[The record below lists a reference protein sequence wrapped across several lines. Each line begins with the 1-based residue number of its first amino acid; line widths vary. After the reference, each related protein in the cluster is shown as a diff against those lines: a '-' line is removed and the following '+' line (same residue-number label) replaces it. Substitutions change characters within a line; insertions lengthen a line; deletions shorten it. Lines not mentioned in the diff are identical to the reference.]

1 MASHSVSLLAR
12 HVRQFRIR
20 RGLTLTTLA
29 ELSGVAKSTLS
40 MIENAQGNP
49 TIETIWAIANALGVR
64 FGDLVEGSNTN
75 LSVQSARDAS
85 KDPGVKVRFI
95 ERYGDSPAI
104 ELYEL
109 FMVAGQSYRSSAH
122 PPGVRERVIVLSGE
136 MLVGTQG
143 NSLLLHAGQS
153 HHFAADVEHIY
164 VSPQAEATAMVLIE
178 YPGLNE
184 DGSAEYL
191 ITRNLPLTQAEWDGV
206 RALIDRAVIEVSQG
220 VQGLMLYLRGAE
232 MDVVEVSRRV
242 GLAEINCNATE
253 RWPLL
258 SFVDQDEYGI
268 WLAFLP
274 RQYTSAFHLDPGP
287 DGHTLSL
294 AEQLAAAAEHPL
306 IPQGDAHL
314 VVFADMVNSDSWT
327 LSTLASEILLQQG
340 HLMLPA
346 PLRERPKQE
355 SDKARAVV
363 DTDFASH
370 IDVGYYDAFALL
382 RPAYARQVVALA
394 QDILA
399 FDPQAGGGLS
409 VDVGSGSGAALI
421 MLLELLPNLHVR
433 AVEPDETAFAYL
445 CHNTKDFSRVVCE
458 RQSLLELQVTDAPV
472 SVVTLIGSSHRVNT
486 AFLFQKVWH
495 ALVDGGILCIAD
507 EILPSFS
514 SREERNNA
522 LVRHHSNYI
531 LASMAEIDM
540 YGLDQ
545 HKNGE
550 TELYRQTRQALTR
563 AVLEAQYGQTGAAVK
578 RCRDLYTELSEKL
591 PPKQPASP
599 IGAFVRYYFWEIQ
612 AMVAGFDYEIARK
625 THVKR
630 LLSLANGSGFD
641 LLRHRQVY
649 ASTGVDEWDGGTH
662 VFTFQKRT
670 ASFLSR

>member
-1 MASHSVSLLAR
+1 MASDYISLLAR
-12 HVRQFRIR
+12 HIRQFRIR

-64 FGDLVEGSNTN
+64 FGDLVEGSNTR
-75 LSVQSARDAS
+75 LGVQSAPDAS
-85 KDPGVKVRFI
+85 NDPGVKVRFI
-95 ERYGDSPAI
+95 ERYGDSPAT

-164 VSPQAEATAMVLIE
+164 ASPQAEATALVLIE

-232 MDVVEVSRRV
+232 MDVVEVSRRIGV
-242 GLAEINCNATE
+242 PEIYGNAMQ

-258 SFVDQDEYGI
+258 SFVDQDDYGI

-274 RQYTSAFHLDPGP
+274 RQYTSAFHLHPKP
-287 DGHTLSL
+287 DGHILNL
-294 AEQLAAAAEHPL
+294 AEQLAAAAEQPL
-306 IPQGDAHL
+306 IPQSDAHL
-314 VVFADMVNSDSWT
+314 AGCADMVNADSWT
-327 LSTLASEILLQQG
+327 VSTLASEVLLQQG
-340 HLMLPA
+340 QLTLPA
-346 PLRERPKQE
+346 PLQEPSRQE
-355 SDKARAVV
+355 SAKAPTVV
-363 DTDFASH
+363 ATDFGSH
-370 IDVGYYDAFALL
+370 GDVGYYGAFALL

-394 QDILA
+394 QDIRA
-399 FDPQAGGGLS
+399 FDPQVGDGLS
-409 VDVGSGSGAALI
+409 VDVGSGHGAALT

-433 AVEPDETAFAYL
+433 ALTDE
-445 CHNTKDFSRVVCE
+445 
-458 RQSLLELQVTDAPV
+458 PV
-472 SVVTLIGSSHRVNT
+472 SVVTLIASSQRVNT
-486 AFLFQKVWH
+486 TFLLQRIWH

-507 EILPSFS
+507 EMLPSFS

-522 LVRHHSNYI
+522 LVRHHANYI
-531 LASMAEIDM
+531 LTSMAQIDI
-540 YGLDQ
+540 YALEQD
-545 HKNGE
+545 KNGE
-550 TELYRQTRQALTR
+550 IELYRQTRQALTR
-563 AVLEAQYGQTGAAVK
+563 AVLEAQYGQTAAAVK
-578 RCRDLYTELSEKL
+578 RCRDLYTELREKL
-591 PPKQPASP
+591 LPEQPASP
-599 IGAFVRYYFWEIQ
+599 IWAFVRYCFLEVQ

-625 THVKR
+625 THAKR
-630 LLSLANGSGFD
+630 LLSLANGSGFN
-641 LLRHRQVY
+641 LLRHRRVY
-649 ASTGVDEWDGGTH
+649 ASTGDDEWDGGTH

-670 ASFLSR
+670 TSFCGR